1 MQVIHIRERGIYS
14 FPDGTLVVAQPR
26 EPSGTL
32 LFYLSDWEVFG
43 GAEVQAERN
52 ATAFRIIEANAD
64 GQILRF
70 GIPTRWQLDDL
81 SDTGRT
87 AR

>member
-26 EPSGTL
+26 EPSATL